1 MTQLVAPLGTGES
14 TTADP
19 TIALRLSG
27 VSKSFGGVKVLRE
40 VDMQVRAGTVHF
52 LIGPNGAGKT
62 TLFNIITGYTPC
74 DGGEVEV
81 LGSRATGL
89 SARRLAHRGMAR
101 TFQNLQLFESLT
113 VAENVLVS
121 LHKDMKGGLGRALL
135 GVVGGP
141 ENRAYTEAYEWLD
154 RFGLAHYAG
163 SRPSDLSY
171 GDRRLVEVVRALA
184 TRPRLLLLDEP
195 AAGLGV
201 EARANLLEVLRGLR
215 SSDLTIVLIEHDMRF
230 GMSLAD
236 DVTVLD
242 VGTRIAH
249 GTPREVQ
256 ADPRVVD
263 AYLGRRGA
271 TDD

>member
-1 MTQLVAPLGTGES
+1 VQ
-14 TTADP
+14 
-19 TIALRLSG
+19 
-27 VSKSFGGVKVLRE
+27 VLRD
-40 VDMQVRAGTVHF
+40 VDMDVRAGTVHF

-62 TLFNIITGYTPC
+62 TLFNIITGYTRC

-81 LGSRATGL
+81 MGSRATGL

-101 TFQNLQLFESLT
+101 TFQNLQLFDSLT

-121 LHKDMKGGLGRALL
+121 LHRQMRVGLGRALVGL
-135 GVVGGP
+135 VGGQ
-141 ENRAYTEAYEWLD
+141 EKRAYAEAFEWLD

-163 SRPSDLSY
+163 SRPTDLSY

-184 TRPRLLLLDEP
+184 TQPRLLLLDEP
-195 AAGLGV
+195 AAGLGL
-201 EARANLLEVLRGLR
+201 EARANLLEVLRALR
-215 SSDLTIVLIEHDMRF
+215 SSELTIVLIEHDMRF

-256 ADPRVVD
+256 SDPRVID

-271 TDD
+271 AHD